1 MPREDISSII
11 ATVSPFGYY
20 FFIAFSSLCSL
31 KSLLLVYFD
40 EKNLQAA
47 IHFAK
52 VFSAL
57 GFLFCPLCAIWGQLS
72 LLFM

>member
-1 MPREDISSII
+1 MPGEDISSII
-11 ATVSPFGYY
+11 ATVLSFGYY
-20 FFIAFSSLCSL
+20 FFIAFSSLCRL
-31 KSLLLVYFD
+31 KTFQLVYFD

-57 GFLFCPLCAIWGQLS
+57 GFLFCPLCAIGGQLS